1 MRTDG
6 IFTLKQFPIVFQ
18 NWDEPIYLICF
29 GDIHRDSKLCHV
41 DKWKEALAWAKNK
54 RGAYFLGTGDYHDLG
69 STSERRLLNSP
80 DLHESTI
87 QTLDQLYEKN
97 VRDFYEEIKFM
108 KGRLIGLMGGNHFGM
123 FKSGIS
129 TDRMLAHLM
138 GVEYLGACSFIRLQ
152 FRSKTKHRTYC
163 AVDIFAHHGTSGG
176 KTIGASIN
184 AVQNLEKIASAD
196 IYLMGHDH
204 KKGTFPEA
212 KLELQSSGNHLRLR
226 QKKILYART
235 GSFLRAYV
243 DGEASYVVDQAGRPS
258 DLGLVKIELTPRR
271 SCKDGEDREW
281 IDIHASV

>member
-6 IFTLKQFPIVFQ
+6 IFTVKQFPIIFEKY
-18 NWDEPIYLICF
+18 DEPIYLICF
-29 GDIHRDSKLCHV
+29 GDIHRDSRLCHV
-41 DKWKEALAWAKNK
+41 EKWKEAIEWAKTKK
-54 RGAYFLGTGDYHDLG
+54 RAYFLGTGDYHDLG

-87 QTLDQLYEKN
+87 QTLDKLYEKHVN
-97 VRDFYEEIKFM
+97 EFYEEIKFM
-108 KGRLIGLMGGNHFGM
+108 KGRLIGLMGGNHFGV

-138 GVEYLGACSFIRLQ
+138 GVEYLGACSFIRLT
-152 FRSKTKHRTYC
+152 FEAKNKRTTTSSI
-163 AVDIFAHHGTSGG
+163 DLFAHHGLHGG
-176 KTIGASIN
+176 KTVGGSIN
-184 AVQNLEKIASAD
+184 KVQGLENVAHAD

-204 KKGTFPEA
+204 FKGTMPA
-212 KLELQSSGNHLRLR
+212 ARLELTTGKGSLRLR

-243 DGEASYVVDQAGRPS
+243 DGEASYIVDMGGRPS

-271 SCKDGEDREW
+271 SSKDGEDRQW